1 MVPSAKTESLRAILA
16 DAGSAVIAL
25 SGGTDSTFL
34 VSFAA
39 TVSGLRVM
47 AVTVSTPYMFSA
59 EVEEAAEF
67 CRSAGVEHRIIS
79 MEMPASVISNP
90 PDRCY
95 RCKREVMKAVTGA
108 AQEGGFAFF
117 FDGTNSDDQ
126 HDYRPGLKALREMN
140 IRSPLAEAGLT
151 KDEIRELAREA
162 GLEVSDKP
170 SNTCLLTRFPH
181 NTEIVAENLRRAE
194 EAERIVKESGFPG
207 ARVRIHGDLVRIEF
221 RREHFDGIMKEE
233 VRIRMSTALKS
244 LGYNYITADMEG
256 YRTGSMNKN
265 I

>member
-1 MVPSAKTESLRAILA
+1 MLA
-16 DAGSAVIAL
+16 EAGSAVIAL

-39 TVSGLRVM
+39 SVRELRVM
-47 AVTVSTPYMFSA
+47 AVTVSTPYTFAS
-59 EVEEAAEF
+59 EVDDAALF
-67 CRSAGVEHRIIS
+67 CRNRSIEHRIIS
-79 MEMPASVISNP
+79 MEIPVAVSSNP

-95 RCKREVMKAVTGA
+95 LCKREVMKAVTGA
-108 AQEGGFAFF
+108 AKEGGFAYV
-117 FDGTNSDDQ
+117 FDGTNIDDRG
-126 HDYRPGLKALREMN
+126 DYRPGLKALREFN

-151 KDEIRELAREA
+151 KVEIRQLAREA

-181 NTEIVAENLRRAE
+181 DTEIVPENLRRAE
-194 EAERIVKESGFPG
+194 EAERIVSEMGFTG

-221 RREHFDGIMKEE
+221 RREQFDEIIKEE
-233 VRIRMSTALKS
+233 IRLRMSAALRK
-244 LGYNYITADMEG
+244 LGYNYITADIEG